1 MALHNI
7 NTIQNQNDLAYIISQ
22 SSEQYNYEALANLG
36 QRYSIKG
43 DGVKTNCF
51 TVADILNIEA
61 HNLNDTDYNTDNLKY
76 ITKMYISNKKL
87 YLSLYSLSNLVEPE
101 ITEEIKYSI
110 DNAVYTDAPIKLNT
124 KINGIDYYK
133 ENLLLFLNNNEG
145 QQFFYI
151 ASLGCDSD
159 TNTIYELNIE
169 CYNIKT
175 NELVES
181 MKFIDINENTNNEFN
196 VSGNNSPQ
204 YYLYHLKNTDG
215 NYIVNEYKI
224 HTQNIDII
232 YQNFQSFVL
241 SFYNTII
248 LEYYKS
254 YSTLSINDIVQ
265 ELIQFGFV
273 STNDSEGIPV
283 IYDPK
288 NNQGYLVEIDNTQLS
303 TVLNY
308 IYNQKTQMYLFMF
321 EYYCNYVYKSDNN
334 QLKKY
339 ILYKIF
345 NKAYYDSASKQV
357 NEIDKEH
364 FELYIPIEYMF
375 DYYVNDNDSFYIY
388 SNETPLSIFFTQ
400 ETLLYNTDYIYNL
413 YNTDQSKMMVCH
425 SDEFEKVI
433 LYKFNIEYNSR
444 SSLIINTINIEKLY
458 STPYIIDGYWVIND
472 FKSLYRAV
480 GKDAG
485 NPNIMVIY
493 NGGSND
499 PKMVGTENGITILS
513 TVDDNIISESLY
525 WEKQVVKVK
534 LFDENFINNYNKLH
548 STKLL
553 THYNIVSYLPTPKIT
568 SNTST
573 IINSKISE
581 KLKNTFVFNLTKLNM
596 DSVPDMEWVNGLEG
610 IINEY
615 YGNKN
620 KINYITT
627 LWKYKSD
634 INSFVP
640 VFEPNSNGIGLTF
653 GDLSNVH
660 GISYKIA
667 ETLNELSNTKVN
679 EFNEIIIENKKL
691 LKNNTLLES
700 DDAITTTTLT
710 HYIYNV
716 DSVSNVPHK
725 TCLSN
730 SFDFNNYNNNNVLS
744 LTSKYHTLEEAYIN
758 PERTGIAVNIADQ
771 YNINPN
777 NADSKPVYEY
787 ILNSNVPTLQLNE
800 ILTADIQLLNRVN
813 ILTVEKDETSSKI
826 FYSYIGSSIHDKK
839 KNKVHIGTYH
849 LNSTIGT
856 GYLTKTEYT
865 DKYQIHDTL
874 SVDFNN
880 IHLNASYIYT
890 GEAKHISKIHSV
902 KAYTYYL
909 LEGIYT
915 INDDSSPL
923 LLENQSDNVLNYIY
937 NPKPP
942 HGYTVDTTDG
952 KHNITLYGFTP
963 DSNVDTVDAF
973 RITLNYDTNY
983 TEELAL
989 IQTKKFLERI
999 FGKNILNNNIEL
1011 DKKHN
1016 CKQFTTDTQNSIGDI
1031 NYLYTDIV
1039 RYNLCTNIGYIPY
1052 KIEFKYNENTKKI
1065 DDLYITFTE
1074 DKKTKFDIIWYS
1086 SSVNGESNN

>member
-43 DGVKTNCF
+43 DGIKTNCF
-51 TVADILNIEA
+51 TVADILNIDTSK
-61 HNLNDTDYNTDNLKY
+61 LNDNEYNTSNVKY
-76 ITKMYISNKKL
+76 ITKMYIDNKKL
-87 YLSLYSLSNLVEPE
+87 YLSLYSLSNLFEPQ
-101 ITEEIKYSI
+101 ITEEIKYSL
-110 DNAVYTDAPIKLNT
+110 DNAVYTDAPITLNT

-133 ENLLLFLNNNEG
+133 ENLLLFLNNIG
-145 QQFFYI
+145 DQQFFYI

-169 CYNIKT
+169 YYNIKT

-181 MKFIDINENTNNEFN
+181 MKFIDTNENTHNEFDI
-196 VSGNNSPQ
+196 SGNNSPQ

-232 YQNFQSFVL
+232 YKNFQSFVL
-241 SFYNTII
+241 SFYNTVI

-254 YSTLSINDIVQ
+254 YGTLSINDIVQ
-265 ELIQFGFV
+265 ELIQIGFV

-283 IYDPK
+283 IHDPK
-288 NNQGYLVEIDNTQLS
+288 NNQGYLVEIDNTQL
-303 TVLNY
+303 TTILNY
-308 IYNQKTQMYLFMF
+308 IYNQETQMYLFMF

-345 NKAYYDSASKQV
+345 NKAYYDSASKYV
-357 NEIDKEH
+357 NEIDKAH
-364 FELYIPIEYMF
+364 FELYIPVGYMF
-375 DYYVNDNDSFYIY
+375 DYYANDNDSFYIY

-400 ETLLYNTDYIYNL
+400 ETLSNNTDYISDL

-444 SSLIINTINIEKLY
+444 SSLIINNINIEKLY
-458 STPYIIDGYWVIND
+458 SSPYILDDYWVIND

-499 PKMVGTENGITILS
+499 PKVFGTENGIMILS
-513 TVDDNIISESLY
+513 TVDDTIINESMY
-525 WEKQVVKVK
+525 WEQQVVKVK
-534 LFDENFINNYNKLH
+534 LFDENFINNYNKLN

-568 SNTST
+568 SDVST
-573 IINSKISE
+573 IINNKLSE

-596 DSVPDMEWVNGLEG
+596 NAVPDMEWINGLEG

-627 LWKYKSD
+627 LWKYNSD

-653 GDLSNVH
+653 SDLSNVH
-660 GISYKIA
+660 GISYKMA
-667 ETLNELSNTKVN
+667 ETLNELANSKSN
-679 EFNEIIIENKKL
+679 EFNEIIIENKKS
-691 LKNNTLLES
+691 LKNNTLIENG
-700 DDAITTTTLT
+700 DVITSTTLT
-710 HYIYNV
+710 HHIYNV
-716 DSVSNVPHK
+716 EETRNVPHK
-725 TCLSN
+725 TRLSN
-730 SFDFNNYNNNNVLS
+730 SFDFNNYNNNNILS
-744 LTSKYHTLEEAYIN
+744 LTSKYYILDEAYIN
-758 PERTGIAVNIADQ
+758 PERTGATINIAEQ
-771 YNINPN
+771 YNINSN
-777 NADSKPVYEY
+777 NTYTKPVYEY

-813 ILTVEKDETSSKI
+813 ILTVEKDETTSKI
-826 FYSYIGSSIHDKK
+826 FYSYIGSSIHDKQ
-839 KNKVHIGTYH
+839 KNKLHIGTYY
-849 LNSTIGT
+849 LNPTIGT
-856 GYLTKTEYT
+856 GYLTKVEYT
-865 DKYQIHDTL
+865 DKYQTQDTL
-874 SVDFNN
+874 SLDFNS
-880 IHLNASYIYT
+880 IQLNASYIYT

-902 KAYTYYL
+902 DEYTYYL

-915 INDDSSPL
+915 INLNDNSSPL
-923 LLENQSDNVLNYIY
+923 LEERSDSDNQN
-937 NPKPP
+937 
-942 HGYTVDTTDG
+942 HGYSVNDTDG
-952 KHNITLYGFTP
+952 NHSITLYGFTP
-963 DSNVDTVDAF
+963 NVNIDNVDAF
-973 RITLNYDTNY
+973 RITLYDGTNY
-983 TEELAL
+983 KEELAI
-989 IQTKKFLERI
+989 IQTTKFLERI
-999 FGKNILNNNIEL
+999 FGKNILNNNILNNNEL
-1011 DKKHN
+1011 PKKFN
-1016 CKQFTTDTQNSIGDI
+1016 CKQFEIDTQNTLDNT

-1039 RYNLCTNIGYIPY
+1039 RYNLCTNIVYIPY
-1052 KIEFKYNENTKKI
+1052 KIEFKYNETTKKI
-1065 DDLYITFTE
+1065 DDCYITFTE
-1074 DKKTKFDIIWYS
+1074 DKKTNFDITWYS
-1086 SSVNGESNN
+1086 LTVNSEYNIK